1 MASIQS
7 AMLRFLLRKT
17 VNWNKSLDEVRA
29 FQANVA
35 KKPIV
40 PKGMQME
47 KVTVG
52 EISAEIFIPAGANT
66 SSMLVYVHGGGYCL
80 GIVHANR
87 NFVMKLSQQLRV
99 PVILPDYRLAPENPY
114 PAALTDMETLYQW
127 IEAERNL
134 PMEKV
139 GVLADS
145 SGCGLAL
152 ATHLKRKESDL
163 SLPRFQVF
171 MSPVVDLKR
180 TGKSFK
186 ENRQL
191 DPYQLKEDAFIDNHY
206 LQDQDAENPYI
217 SPYYGDLSGMPS
229 TLIQVATYDVFQ
241 SDAEGLA
248 AELKEAGVDTDIS
261 VWQKMWHNFQMS
273 EALLPEGKAA
283 IREISAYITSKF
295 R

>member
-1 MASIQS
+1 
-7 AMLRFLLRKT
+7 
-17 VNWNKSLDEVRA
+17 
-29 FQANVA
+29 
-35 KKPIV
+35 
-40 PKGMQME
+40 
-47 KVTVG
+47 
-52 EISAEIFIPAGANT
+52 
-66 SSMLVYVHGGGYCL
+66 
-80 GIVHANR
+80 
-87 NFVMKLSQQLRV
+87 
-99 PVILPDYRLAPENPY
+99 
-114 PAALTDMETLYQW
+114 
-127 IEAERNL
+127 
-134 PMEKV
+134 
-139 GVLADS
+139 
-145 SGCGLAL
+145 
-152 ATHLKRKESDL
+152 
-163 SLPRFQVF
+163 
-171 MSPVVDLKR
+171 LKR